1 MEFQTTMAAMKE
13 SQEKIAELREPTTR
27 LMGQVNENEM
37 VKKEL
42 ELMEDDAAVFKLQGP
57 VLVKQDLAEARQNVA
72 NRLKYLHGEL
82 ARIENEIKEKQDQ
95 QDGYQQKLQQ
105 LSEVFKA
112 IQQQAVDAATKKAA
126 PAK

>member
-1 MEFQTTMAAMKE
+1 MAAMKE